1 MTQPGLMAWRSIK
14 TRDQTIMTTLSLEAV
29 STVRSSAYRKTA
41 WRLMPF
47 LMLCYLC
54 AYLDRVNVGFAKL
67 QMMNDLALSE
77 TVYGLGAGVFFIG
90 YFLSEVPSNIILHKV
105 GARVW
110 IARIMITWGI
120 VSALFAFVETAW
132 QFYALRFLLGIAEAG
147 LAPGLLLYL
156 TYWFPSYRRARMTV
170 LWFIAIPLSGMVGG
184 PLSGWIMNHFAGV
197 HGWAGWQWMFVLE
210 AVPTVVVGLLV
221 LSYLKDGVHQATWL
235 NDEEKALITR
245 EQAEDDQQ
253 KVTHASIGEF
263 IRDRRLWLLAAI
275 YFCVVMGQYAITFWL
290 PPLVRNA
297 GVSDPLHIG
306 FLTSLPYLCA
316 IAAMLLVGR
325 SGDKHRERR
334 WHLIVP
340 MIAGAIGLSLAAMM
354 GGNPT
359 LSILSLCLAASGIL
373 SATSLFWML
382 PTTLLGGVSAAAGIA
397 AVNSLANL
405 AGFCSPYLIGW
416 ITTLTG
422 SSAIGMYLITGVL
435 FLGASLVLR
444 IPAALVNR

>member
-1 MTQPGLMAWRSIK
+1 
-14 TRDQTIMTTLSLEAV
+14 MTTLSLEAV
-29 STVRSSAYRKTA
+29 STVRSNAYRKTA

-77 TVYGLGAGVFFIG
+77 TVYGLGAGMFFIG
-90 YFLSEVPSNIILHKV
+90 YFLCEVPSNIILHKV

-184 PLSGWIMNHFAGV
+184 PLSGWIMTHFAGM

-210 AVPTVVVGLLV
+210 AIPTVVVGLLV
-221 LSYLKDGVHQATWL
+221 LSYLKDGVHQASWL
-235 NDEEKALITR
+235 NDDEKALITR
-245 EQAEDDQQ
+245 ELAEDDQK
-253 KVTHASIGEF
+253 KVTHASVGEF

-290 PPLVRNA
+290 PTLVRNA
-297 GVSDPLHIG
+297 GVSDSMKIG
-306 FLTSLPYLCA
+306 VLTSLPYLCA
-316 IAAMLLVGR
+316 IVAMLYAGR

-334 WHLIVP
+334 WHLIIP
-340 MIAGAIGLSLAAMM
+340 MIAGAIGLTLAAMM
-354 GGNPT
+354 GGNVT

-373 SATSLFWML
+373 SATSMFWML

-397 AVNSLANL
+397 AVNSFANL

-416 ITTLTG
+416 VTTLTG

-435 FLGASLVLR
+435 VGGALLVLR

>member
-1 MTQPGLMAWRSIK
+1 
-14 TRDQTIMTTLSLEAV
+14 MTTLSLEAV
-29 STVRSSAYRKTA
+29 STVRSNAYRKTA

-77 TVYGLGAGVFFIG
+77 TVYGLGAGMFFIG
-90 YFLSEVPSNIILHKV
+90 YFLCEVPSNIILHKV

-110 IARIMITWGI
+110 IARIMITWGV

-184 PLSGWIMNHFAGV
+184 PLSGWIMNHFAGM

-245 EQAEDDQQ
+245 ELAEDDQQ
-253 KVTHASIGEF
+253 KVIHASVGEF

-290 PPLVRNA
+290 PTLVRNS
-297 GVSDPLHIG
+297 GVSDALHIG

-334 WHLIVP
+334 WHLIIP
-340 MIAGAIGLSLAAMM
+340 MIAGAIGLSLAALM

-397 AVNSLANL
+397 AVNSFANL

-416 ITTLTG
+416 ITTITG

-435 FLGASLVLR
+435 FAGAALVLR